1 MSSEKCLAPSS
12 LPHSD
17 VSSIAVSVPSEL
29 DRGFLVRRHVLNNE
43 LSSDVTIALGLGGS
57 LSTLLSN
64 IILCTFR
71 HYTDKILTLINVVFV
86 FFSWIVIYELNTFIN

>member
-12 LPHSD
+12 LPDSD

-29 DRGFLVRRHVLNNE
+29 DRGFLVRRHVLNND
-43 LSSDVTIALGLGGS
+43 LSSDVTIALGLGG

-64 IILCTFR
+64 ILCTFR

>member
-12 LPHSD
+12 LPDSD

-43 LSSDVTIALGLGGS
+43 LSSDVTIALGLGGLKHTS
-57 LSTLLSN
+57 LK
-64 IILCTFR
+64 
-71 HYTDKILTLINVVFV
+71 H
-86 FFSWIVIYELNTFIN
+86 IVYISPLYR